1 MIPLLVVEIVVMA
14 VNTERLQHAQ
24 HPKKKFQL
32 AMELTLKRL
41 TKFGLGWAEVV
52 TQVEKEEKTNGN
64 HHK

>member
-1 MIPLLVVEIVVMA
+1 MA
-14 VNTERLQHAQ
+14 VNTERLLHAK

-32 AMELTLKRL
+32 AMELTLKPL